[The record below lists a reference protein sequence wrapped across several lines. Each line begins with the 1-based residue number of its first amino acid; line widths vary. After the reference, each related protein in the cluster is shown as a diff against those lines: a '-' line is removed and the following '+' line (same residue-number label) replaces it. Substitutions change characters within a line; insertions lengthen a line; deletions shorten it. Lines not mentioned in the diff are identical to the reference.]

1 MKINIIIIIKV
12 FFKEVN
18 NTLFILMIK
27 YYFIGNNL
35 INFITFI
42 FLSLK
47 KVIYNIYAS
56 EVNKNIFFHF

>member
-42 FLSLK
+42 LLSFK
-47 KVIYNIYAS
+47 KVILKYLC
-56 EVNKNIFFHF
+56 F